1 MNKIKYCNHYIV
13 EDNLIGLWYYLSSKR
28 QRRFDSGQVKYDR
41 IGTYPCY
48 FPPHPDDDIDIPF

>member
-28 QRRFDSGQVKYDR
+28 QRRFDSGQVKYV
-41 IGTYPCY
+41 GTYPCY
-48 FPPHPDDDIDIPF
+48 FIPHSDDDIDIPF